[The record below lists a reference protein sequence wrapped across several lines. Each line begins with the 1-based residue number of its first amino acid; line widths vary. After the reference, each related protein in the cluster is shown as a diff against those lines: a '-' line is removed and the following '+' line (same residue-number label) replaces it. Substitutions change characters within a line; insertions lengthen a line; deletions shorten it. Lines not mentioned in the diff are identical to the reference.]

1 MALLIGSVL
10 IAYAQETISS
20 EEAAK
25 FIGWQRTV
33 YGVIADP
40 HSLAESN
47 GRPTFLHLCKP

>member
-1 MALLIGSVL
+1 MALLIGSVS

-25 FIGWQRTV
+25 FIGRQRTV